1 MTEELTIFD
10 AADHLNSDQA
20 IAEFMSA
27 AFETND
33 PGYVAHALGV
43 ATRAKGM
50 TEIARR
56 TGLSREQLH
65 RAFSGDGSNI
75 SLRTTLSVLQAVGIR
90 LLARQGETSK
100 S

>member
-20 IAEFMSA
+20 IADFMSA

-33 PGYVAHALGV
+33 PGYVARALGV
-43 ATRAKGM
+43 AARAKGM

-65 RAFSGDGSNI
+65 RAFSGDGNI
-75 SLRTTLSVLQAVGIR
+75 SLRTTLSVLQAVGIQ
-90 LLARQGETSK
+90 LLARQGESSK